1 MPLIGVII
9 PVYNVEKYLEQCVD
23 SVLNQSFKDIEIIL
37 VDDGSKDSS
46 GEICD
51 YYKEKDSRVKVI
63 HKENGGLSD
72 ARNMGIRQCSS
83 EYILF
88 LDSDDYWKENCLEEI
103 ARCIEDN
110 VDIVFLTAAKY
121 FEQTGQIEE
130 KFETLDKDKVKNKSK
145 REVFEYL
152 ASSEKFP
159 VSACTKLIK
168 KELIINNNLY
178 FEKGLLSEDIDWSTR
193 LLLAAEKFDV
203 CYAEFYIYRKQREG
217 SITNGIKLKSVQ
229 DLLYIIKKWAYKCKK
244 KEIDLD
250 VIDSLLS
257 LLSYEYSILLAHLFS
272 INKQERKIVFDEI
285 KELKWIL
292 RYSNSKKTKLVK
304 LVTNFC
310 GLNFSAALLN
320 KYIIVSNK

>member
-23 SVLNQSFKDIEIIL
+23 SVLNQSFKDIEVIL

-51 YYKEKDSRVKVI
+51 YYKKKDSRVKVI

-88 LDSDDYWKENCLEEI
+88 LDSDDYWRENCLKDI
-103 ARCIEDN
+103 AQCIEDN

-121 FEQTGQIEE
+121 FEQTGEIEE
-130 KFETLDKDKVKNKSK
+130 KFETLDKNKVKNRSK

-159 VSACTKLIK
+159 VSACTKLIR

-203 CYAEFYIYRKQREG
+203 CYADFYIYRKQRDG

-229 DLLYIIKKWAYKCKK
+229 DLLYIIKKWAYKCKN

-250 VIDSLLS
+250 VIESLLS
-257 LLSYEYSILLAHLFS
+257 LLSYEYSILLAHVFS
-272 INKQERKIVFDEI
+272 INKEERKIVFDEI

-292 RYSNSKKTKLVK
+292 RYGKSKKTKLVK
-304 LVTNFC
+304 TVTSFC